1 MTPSTF
7 IIAIISFASSSKLES
22 NVDKYSPYETPSGHL
37 SLSLSSLPNS
47 AIIKSLISS
56 CFISPSTNPRFR
68 ATLGIS
74 PFSSLAKISKLSP

>member
-37 SLSLSSLPNS
+37 SLSLSLSNLNALIYLLPYLF
-47 AIIKSLISS
+47 IELIRTV
-56 CFISPSTNPRFR
+56 F
-68 ATLGIS
+68 TLY
-74 PFSSLAKISKLSP
+74 